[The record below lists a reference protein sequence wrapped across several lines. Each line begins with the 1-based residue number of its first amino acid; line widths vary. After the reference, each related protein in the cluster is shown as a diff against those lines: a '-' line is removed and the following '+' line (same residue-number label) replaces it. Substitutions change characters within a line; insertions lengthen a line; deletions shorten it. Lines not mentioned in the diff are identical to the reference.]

1 MTIRDHEVRLAVGG
15 TAVPG
20 SQDAAVGQ
28 PVLLF
33 HDGLGSRLM
42 ADPLAAVATHA
53 GLRLVSYDRPGFG
66 GSTAQPGRRVADA
79 AADVTAIADRLGVD
93 RFAVWGTS
101 GGGPFALAC
110 AALLPDRVVAAA
122 LVSPLAPIDAP
133 GLDWSAGMAEQVAQL
148 HRLAAAGREGL
159 RPALGQLA
167 EALTATSLAGF
178 VELVSPTLSPPDRA
192 ILTTDAGAHLFADLR
207 EGLARGAEG
216 AIEDELAVVAPWGI
230 ELTGVRVPVRLWS
243 GAQDTDTPPAHA
255 RWLATAIPGASLRQ
269 FPDEGHLSLI
279 HGRYREVVDWLA
291 EHLHRSR

>member
-1 MTIRDHEVRLAVGG
+1 MTIRDHEVRLADGRILR
-15 TAVPG
+15 T
-20 SQDAAVGQ
+20 QDSGAADGQ

-33 HDGLGSRLM
+33 HDGLGSRLV

-53 GLRLVSYDRPGFG
+53 GLRLLSHDRPGFG

-79 AADVTAIADRLGVD
+79 AADVTAIADQLGVD

-122 LVSPLAPIDAP
+122 LVSPLAPPDAP

-148 HRLAAAGREGL
+148 HRLAET
-159 RPALGQLA
+159 
-167 EALTATSLAGF
+167 LTATSLAGF
-178 VELVSPTLSPPDRA
+178 LELVSPTLSPPDRA
-192 ILTTDAGAHLFADLR
+192 ILTTDAGAHLFANLR
-207 EGLARGAEG
+207 EGLAPGPEG

-243 GAQDTDTPPAHA
+243 SAQDTDTPPAHA